1 MRGAMS
7 RAWIGLGSNLGDRLG
22 YVKKALGMIERIPE
36 TSLSVVSSVYDT
48 APVGKEDQPR
58 FLNAVAEVATELA
71 PQAIMGELLA
81 IEDYCGRIRRDVWGP
96 RTLDLDLLIYDD
108 VEISSEELT
117 VPHRRLADRAF
128 VLVPLAEIAPEVVVP
143 GIGKDV
149 ATLASELGD
158 RVRDVRR
165 IGGPPRPSRDA

>member
-7 RAWIGLGSNLGDRLG
+7 RAWIGVGSNLGDRLG
-22 YVKKALGMIERIPE
+22 YIKKALGMIERIPE
-36 TSLSVVSSVYDT
+36 TSLVVVSSIYDT

-71 PQAIMGELLA
+71 PRALMGELLA
-81 IEDYCGRIRRDVWGP
+81 IEDHCGRIRRDMWGP
-96 RTLDLDLLIYDD
+96 RTLDLDLLIYGD
-108 VEISSEELT
+108 VEILSEELT

-143 GIGKDV
+143 GTGKDV
-149 ATLASELGD
+149 ATLESELGD
-158 RVRDVRR
+158 RVGEVSR
-165 IGGPPRPSRDA
+165 IGGPPSPSRDA

>member
-1 MRGAMS
+1 MA

-22 YVKKALGMIERIPE
+22 YIKKALGMIERIPE
-36 TSLSVVSSVYDT
+36 TALAAVSSVYDT

-58 FLNAVAEVATELA
+58 FLNAVAEVATELD
-71 PQAIMGELLA
+71 PQALMGELLA

-108 VEISSEELT
+108 VEVSSEELT
-117 VPHRRLADRAF
+117 VPHRRLAERAF

-143 GIGKDV
+143 RTGKDV
-149 ATLASELGD
+149 ATLTSELGD

-165 IGGPPRPSRDA
+165 IGGPPSPSRDA